1 MLEETGV
8 PEENPRVQTDNHLT
22 ILDTTDVDHSDQT
35 WVAAVIS
42 ECIYP
47 GATWTTN
54 FCFNTFDDMMVNLST
69 ENRPKA
75 NKNIPCIPPLRK
87 KNLAHRMMLS
97 TNYVL
102 VYLI

>member
-1 MLEETGV
+1 MWEETGV
-8 PEENPRVQTDNHLT
+8 PEENPLVQTDNHLT

-87 KNLAHRMMLS
+87 KIW
-97 TNYVL
+97 
-102 VYLI
+102 LIA